1 MKVNRDVLDNL
12 CINITDGEH
21 ASVQNDNEGRYYLL
35 SNKNIINGRIVIT
48 DNERRI
54 SKETFSKINKRTK
67 LEKGDLVISTVGILG
82 KLAIINDE
90 HLSYDFQRSVGMI
103 KCNENQLNTKYLY
116 HYLNSDFVQLRLNY
130 LSKGAVQ
137 KCLFISD
144 LKKLEI
150 DFPEIT
156 IQQKIAKVLSDL
168 DAKIEVNNKINAE
181 LEAMAKTLYDY
192 WFVQFDFPDA
202 NGKPYKSSGGKMVY
216 NEELKREIPE
226 GWDNRTFGNYCK
238 STGGFAFKSSWWGD
252 KGLKVVK
259 IKDIEENNT
268 INLNN
273 LSLANISFDKIDDKF
288 LAKPGNVLIAMTGA
302 TVGKF
307 AIIPITLEP
316 LYVNQRVGYFNL
328 GKEPI
333 KRLSF
338 LINSLNQVY
347 FREAIFTL
355 ASGAAQPNISNEQ
368 INDIQLLFPSK
379 ELIEKFNQI
388 LSPNY
393 TKILIN
399 QKENQEL
406 ASLRDWLLPML
417 MNGQVKVQ
425 DESS

>member
-1 MKVNRDVLDNL
+1 MSSLK
-12 CINITDGEH
+12 
-21 ASVQNDNEGRYYLL
+21 S
-35 SNKNIINGRIVIT
+35 KNISELVDVFNNVRVPLSAK
-48 DNERRI
+48 ER
-54 SKETFSKINKRTK
+54 EK
-67 LEKGDLVISTVGILG
+67 LEKKYPYYGAQSIVDYVDNYLFDGEYILIAEDGENLKSNNQNICNLVNG
-82 KLAIINDE
+82 KFWVNNHAHIVKANTFND
-90 HLSYDFQRSVGMI
+90 
-103 KCNENQLNTKYLY
+103 TKYLFY
-116 HYLNSDFVQLRLNY
+116 NFNRIKFEPYVTGSAQPKLNKENLLNIKTY
-130 LSKGAVQ
+130 VHDLIDQ
-137 KCLFISD
+137 K
-144 LKKLEI
+144 
-150 DFPEIT
+150 
-156 IQQKIAKVLSDL
+156 KIAKVLSDL
-168 DAKIEVNNKINAE
+168 DAKIELNNKINAA

-192 WFVQFDFPDA
+192 WFVQFDFPNA

-417 MNGQVKVQ
+417 MNGQVSVGDVEEELGMVAEPSVEYKNN
-425 DESS
+425 